1 MRKAKPKTIGGTIL
15 AIIAALV
22 VAWQQYQAQ
31 SKPGSGGS
39 SSSGSTAQA
48 SPPRAPSSSPRAES
62 TPTSTPVT
70 RPAGKAGTGVE
81 QSVAEGERAV
91 LAGFKAGRSD
101 FWATVEGEVVKVLPD
116 DDDGD
121 RHQKFLVELSGGHTL
136 LIAHNL
142 DIAPRVPVEEGDRV
156 KLRGEYEY
164 KDKGGV
170 MHWTHHDPGGRKPGG
185 WIELGGKRYE

>member
-31 SKPGSGGS
+31 SKPGSGGAGQTGTS
-39 SSSGSTAQA
+39 AQA
-48 SPPRAPSSSPRAES
+48 SPPRTESRPSSVPSK
-62 TPTSTPVT
+62 
-70 RPAGKAGTGVE
+70 PAGKVGTGVE

-121 RHQKFLVELSGGHTL
+121 RHQKFLVELGGGHTL
-136 LIAHNL
+136 LIAHNI